1 MWLSWLRNGRR
12 AHKRDGLEACPT
24 KENRRKVDSWEIEP
38 LNQGMNTQFTLAF
51 LPNVGWLEMTVIG
64 VILLLLFGRRLPEVG
79 RSLGQGIV
87 EFKKGLK
94 DVTDD
99 IKNESSEAGDG
110 GAKFDSAKPPKNPD
124 MLNNAHTTSTPG
136 AEKMPVEK
144 SDSDA

>member
-1 MWLSWLRNGRR
+1 M
-12 AHKRDGLEACPT
+12 
-24 KENRRKVDSWEIEP
+24 
-38 LNQGMNTQFTLAF
+38 NQGMNTQFTLAF

-99 IKNESSEAGDG
+99 IKSESSDAGNG
-110 GAKFDSAKPPKNPD
+110 GAKFDSAKPPQNPD
-124 MLNNAHTTSTPG
+124 MLNSAHTTSTPV
-136 AEKMPVEK
+136 AEKMPAEK
-144 SDSDA
+144 SNGDA